1 MSGAFHWVRVRL
13 FCYATEN
20 EEKLVE
26 VMKALTGDI
35 EFEIEESE
43 GLHGNSMT
51 VFSADITKKRD
62 AEKIFSNLGPE
73 LIAEIR
79 GQLEERIDDDCVFY
93 LRLDKQMAVVGSY
106 KVAHHGDVLSLTAKV
121 VAHPA
126 RKEVAVKKMDDF
138 LQSL

>member
-1 MSGAFHWVRVRL
+1 MAGAFHWVRVRL

-26 VMKALTGDI
+26 VIKTLAGDL
-35 EFEIEESE
+35 EFVAEESE
-43 GLHGNSMT
+43 GHHGNSMT
-51 VFSADITKKRD
+51 ILSMDITKKRD
-62 AEKIFSNLGPE
+62 TEKLFSNLGPE

-79 GQLEERIDDDCVFY
+79 GQLDDRIDDDCVFY

-106 KVAHHGDVLSLTAKV
+106 KVAHHGDVLSLTAKI

-126 RKEVAVKKMDDF
+126 KKDIAVKKMDEF

>member
-1 MSGAFHWVRVRL
+1 MAGAFHWVRVRL

-26 VMKALTGDI
+26 VMKTLAGDI
-35 EFEIEESE
+35 EFVAEESE
-43 GLHGNSMT
+43 GHHGNSMT
-51 VFSADITKKRD
+51 ILSMDITKKRE
-62 AEKIFSNLGPE
+62 AEKLFSNLGPE
-73 LIAEIR
+73 LITEIR

-106 KVAHHGDVLSLTAKV
+106 RIAHHGDVLSITAKI

-126 RKEVAVKKMDDF
+126 KKETAVKKMGEF